1 MKDKNAKGSDKT
13 VLMKHGFIE
22 KRLTIFESK
31 TAEKNSIEWTISNK
45 NWCIFLIPKIFRIS
59 LKIHFLWSC
68 RNLLVKAQ
76 IITIDVSSENDKYTS
91 FISDL
96 RDTFNLKNFVTK
108 PTCHKSLKDIIIDLI
123 LTNKPRSFQK
133 TSVCETGLARDCHK
147 LIFTI
152 LKFLKYF
159 KLSLK
164 KIRIEVI
171 NEIIKKVLMKKVFSS
186 LR

>member
-1 MKDKNAKGSDKT
+1 
-13 VLMKHGFIE
+13 MKHGLIE
-22 KRLTIFESK
+22 KRLTIFGSK
-31 TAEKNSIEWTISNK
+31 TAEKISVEWTISQK
-45 NWCIFLIPKIFRIS
+45 NWCIFLIPKIFRRS

-68 RNLLVKAQ
+68 RKLLVKAQ
-76 IITIDVSSENDKYTS
+76 IIIIDVLNENDKYTS
-91 FISDL
+91 FISGL
-96 RDTFNLKNFVTK
+96 RENFNLKNFVTK
-108 PTCHKSLKDIIIDLI
+108 PTSHKSLKDIIIDLI

-164 KIRIEVI
+164 KNTYR
-171 NEIIKKVLMKKVFSS
+171 SY
-186 LR
+186 

>member
-1 MKDKNAKGSDKT
+1 ME
-13 VLMKHGFIE
+13 L
-22 KRLTIFESK
+22 SK
-31 TAEKNSIEWTISNK
+31 PLSQG
-45 NWCIFLIPKIFRIS
+45 
-59 LKIHFLWSC
+59 
-68 RNLLVKAQ
+68 Q
-76 IITIDVSSENDKYTS
+76 IITIDVSNENDKYTS

-96 RDTFNLKNFVTK
+96 RDTFNLKNVVTK

-123 LTNKPRSFQK
+123 LRNKPRSFQK
-133 TSVCETGLARDCHK
+133 TSVCETGVARDCHK
-147 LIFTI
+147 LIFTV